1 VCELHQALNIP
12 AYESALVIGVAMDIV
27 PTEVVHAAALGRAQ
41 HEGLAGT
48 YASTQSR
55 GWDAEA
61 GWVGRSGAA
70 LSRLLDRWQSH
81 AGAHHR
87 LLNDH
92 HHALDTAA
100 TVFFEMEDRNARRLK
115 LVS

>member
-1 VCELHQALNIP
+1 VWKRHRGLSIP
-12 AYESALVIGVAMDIV
+12 VYESALVIGVAMDIV

-48 YASTQSR
+48 YAATQSQ
-55 GWDAEA
+55 GWDAQA
-61 GWVGRSGAA
+61 GWVGRSGTA
-70 LSRLLDRWQSH
+70 LSGLLDRWQSH
-81 AGAHHR
+81 AGEHHR

-100 TVFFEMEDRNARRLK
+100 TVFLDMEDRNARRLK

>member
-1 VCELHQALNIP
+1 
-12 AYESALVIGVAMDIV
+12 VIGVAVDIV
-27 PTEVVHAAALGRAQ
+27 PIEVVHAAALGRAQ

-48 YASTQSR
+48 YASTQSQ

-70 LSRLLDRWQSH
+70 LSGLLDRWQSR
-81 AGAHHR
+81 AGEHHR
-87 LLNDH
+87 LLSDH
-92 HHALDTAA
+92 HDALDTAA
-100 TVFFEMEDRNARRLK
+100 MVFLEMEDRNARRLK

>member
-1 VCELHQALNIP
+1 
-12 AYESALVIGVAMDIV
+12 MDIV
-27 PTEVVHAAALGRAQ
+27 PSEVVHAAALGRAQ
-41 HEGLAGT
+41 HEELAGT
-48 YASTQSR
+48 YASTQSQ
-55 GWDAEA
+55 GWDAQV

-70 LSRLLDRWQSH
+70 LSGLLDRWQSA

-92 HHALDTAA
+92 HHAIDTAA
-100 TVFFEMEDRNARRLK
+100 TVFLEMEDHNARRLK

>member
-1 VCELHQALNIP
+1 VWVPHQALTIP
-12 AYESALVIGVAMDIV
+12 VYESALVIGVAMDIV

-48 YASTQSR
+48 YAATQSQ

-70 LSRLLDRWQSH
+70 LSGLLGRWQSH
-81 AGAHHR
+81 AGEHHR
-87 LLNDH
+87 LLSDH
-92 HHALDTAA
+92 HDALDTVA
-100 TVFFEMEDRNARRLK
+100 TVFLEMEDRNARRLK

>member
-1 VCELHQALNIP
+1 
-12 AYESALVIGVAMDIV
+12 MDIV
-27 PTEVVHAAALGRAQ
+27 PTGVVHAAALGRAQ

-48 YASTQSR
+48 YASTLSQ
-55 GWDAEA
+55 GWDAQA

-70 LSRLLDRWQSH
+70 LSGLLDRWQSH
-81 AGAHHR
+81 AGQHHR

-92 HHALDTAA
+92 HDGLLTAVA
-100 TVFFEMEDRNARRLK
+100 VFVELEDRNARRLK

>member
-1 VCELHQALNIP
+1 MFSIP
-12 AYESALVIGVAMDIV
+12 VYESALVIGVAMDIV
-27 PTEVVHAAALGRAQ
+27 PTEVVHAAALGRVL

-48 YASTQSR
+48 YAATQSQ
-55 GWDAEA
+55 GWDAQV

-70 LSRLLDRWQSH
+70 LSGLLDRWQSH

-100 TVFFEMEDRNARRLK
+100 TVFLDTDDRNAQRLK